1 MALPTYLEL
10 VNDIL
15 IRMREPVVTTVQ
27 ENVLSKL
34 VGKLVNDAKR
44 QVEDSYNWNAL
55 TATLTVVT
63 EANTFNYGLT
73 GVGQRFKVIDVYNF
87 TGKKQMK
94 PASTAVLNSM
104 FLSNGDTPE
113 TGSPDYYNF
122 NGVTA
127 AGDTQVDMFPVPV
140 GTETI
145 FFNLYVPQDKL
156 SADTD
161 TMLVPEEPVLLGAF
175 ARALVER
182 GEDGG
187 LQSSEAYG
195 LYKSSLADAIA
206 IESSRYVEEETWE
219 AV

>member
-15 IRMREPVVTTVQ
+15 VRMREPEVSTVQ
-27 ENVLSKL
+27 ENTLSKL

-44 QVEDSYNWNAL
+44 QVEDAYNWNSL
-55 TATLTVVT
+55 TATLTAVT

-73 GVGQRFKVIDVYNF
+73 GLGTRFKVIDAYNA
-87 TGKKQMK
+87 TGKTAMRNV
-94 PASTAVLNSM
+94 STRYMNEQFM
-104 FLSNGDTPE
+104 INTPV
-113 TGSPDYYNF
+113 TGSPSEYNF

-127 AGDTQVDMFPVPV
+127 AGDTQVDVYPVPV
-140 GTETI
+140 GAETI
-145 FFNLYVPQDKL
+145 LFNLFIPQEKL
-156 SADTD
+156 SADAD
-161 TMLVPEEPVLLGAF
+161 TMLAPSEPVILGAY

-187 LQSSEAYG
+187 LNSSEAYG

-206 IESSRYVEEETWE
+206 LESSRYIEEETWE

>member
-15 IRMREPVVTTVQ
+15 IRMREPEVSTVN
-27 ENVLSKL
+27 ENTLSKL

-44 QVEDSYNWNAL
+44 QVEDAYAWNSL
-55 TATLTVVT
+55 TDTLMIETL
-63 EANTFNYGLT
+63 ANTYGYVLNGSGT
-73 GVGQRFKVIDVYNF
+73 RFKVIDAQDITNKSQISALTTKMMSQYL
-87 TGKKQMK
+87 
-94 PASTAVLNSM
+94 LNNM
-104 FLSNGDTPE
+104 NPGNPM
-113 TGSPDYYNF
+113 YYNF
-122 NGVTA
+122 NGVHTT
-127 AGDTQVDMFPVPV
+127 GYTKVDFYPVPNA
-140 GTETI
+140 GLTLY
-145 FFNLYVPQDKL
+145 FNLYIPQAELTGD
-156 SADTD
+156 ADT
-161 TMLVPEEPVLLGAF
+161 LLAPKEPVVLGAF

-187 LQSSEAYG
+187 LNSTEAFG